1 MGCLTTI
8 TIHNDAL
15 SDFEKDP
22 EKFAKAI
29 FEGIRMADKE
39 NSSATMGFG
48 GYCNYI
54 TVHPPKHADDN
65 HIYVHFG
72 NEVEQI
78 HGYSAGWKKLCESH
92 PNHSKSLINVV
103 ESHLKQMKR
112 ILKESKVNHN
122 K

>member
-1 MGCLTTI
+1 MGYLTTI

-15 SDFEKDP
+15 GDFEKDP

-29 FEGIRMADKE
+29 FEGIRRADEE
-39 NSSATMGFG
+39 NSSVTMGFG

-72 NEVEQI
+72 NGVEQI
-78 HGYSAGWKKLCESH
+78 SGYSTDWKKLCESH
-92 PNHSKSLINVV
+92 PNHSESLINVV

-112 ILKESKVNHN
+112 TFKRIKS
-122 K
+122 